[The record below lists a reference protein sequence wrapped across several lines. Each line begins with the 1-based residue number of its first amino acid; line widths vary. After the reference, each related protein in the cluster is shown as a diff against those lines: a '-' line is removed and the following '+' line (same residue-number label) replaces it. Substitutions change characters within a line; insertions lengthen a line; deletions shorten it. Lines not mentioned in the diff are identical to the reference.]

1 MTKSIV
7 FAALLTIFASATVH
21 AQPGGQTLKPDAKTE
36 QELRTLRRELMD
48 SLKRGDR
55 AVLER
60 ILADGFMFIHSTG
73 KVETRDEYIDRA
85 VANAKRAEGRDFE
98 FSEEQIR
105 VYEERTA
112 VWTTRSTR
120 RTRGEGSEFSFRG
133 TDVIVKIGGR
143 WQWVS
148 VHSTRLPEPENK

>member
-1 MTKSIV
+1 MTRSIV
-7 FAALLTIFASATVH
+7 FAVLLTILASVPVH

-36 QELRTLRRELMD
+36 QELRTLRNELMD

-60 ILADGFMFIHSTG
+60 ILAEGFLFIHSTG

-85 VANAKRAEGRDFE
+85 VTNAKRAEGMDLE
-98 FSEEQIR
+98 FLEDQIR
-105 VYEERTA
+105 VYEERTV

-120 RTRGEGSEFSFRG
+120 RAKGESPELSFRG

-148 VHSTRLPEPENK
+148 VHSTRLPAPEGK